1 MENREARER
10 ERERE
15 RERGGGGDVTEKLL
29 PTEVHVDT
37 DEISIPNTKGISP
50 GGTLLQ

>member
-10 ERERE
+10 ERE
-15 RERGGGGDVTEKLL
+15 GGAGDVTEKLL

>member
-10 ERERE
+10 EREE
-15 RERGGGGDVTEKLL
+15 GGDVTKKLL